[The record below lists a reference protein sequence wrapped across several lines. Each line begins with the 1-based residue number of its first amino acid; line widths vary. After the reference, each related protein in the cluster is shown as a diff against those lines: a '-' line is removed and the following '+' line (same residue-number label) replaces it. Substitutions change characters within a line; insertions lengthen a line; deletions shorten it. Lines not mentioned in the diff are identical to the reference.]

1 MANPVRKTAV
11 LGDQNQ
17 LEAWTDMEVVRN
29 SQTQVENQ
37 MAAISRGRDEK
48 EPMSENTNGTQAVSS
63 TSILNQV
70 VEAVMNLI
78 DALSLYANINRG
90 ALGTGDSLTCE
101 VGPTG
106 PSYIWL
112 DKNQVIPV
120 DLTINGKHSNLQ
132 TLSDALNTIHESLT
146 MMLDYPAGDKWQI
159 TDIATLTEPQVIGR
173 EQDNRWMMASALIIK
188 VATLTP
194 EPAPEPEPEPEPEPD
209 PEPDPELEPDPDPQP
224 EQAGE

>member
-1 MANPVRKTAV
+1 
-11 LGDQNQ
+11 
-17 LEAWTDMEVVRN
+17 
-29 SQTQVENQ
+29 
-37 MAAISRGRDEK
+37 
-48 EPMSENTNGTQAVSS
+48 MSEINEQSGTQQAAVSS

-70 VEAVMNLI
+70 VEAVMDLI
-78 DALSLYANINRG
+78 DALSLYASISRG

-146 MMLDYPAGDKWQI
+146 MMFDYPTGDKWQI

-173 EQDNRWMMASALIIK
+173 EQDNRWMMASALLIK
-188 VATLTP
+188 VATRTP
-194 EPAPEPEPEPEPEPD
+194 EPAPAPEPD
-209 PEPDPELEPDPDPQP
+209 PEPTPEPDPEPDPQP